1 MNIGPI
7 SLMTSFAKGLL
18 SVLYRTSKGPMYS
31 DQEPET
37 GIQGI
42 QWFFV
47 NHKDKMLPESGKT
60 AINSEI
66 IFQIKVV
73 SLNVQKYAYIL
84 PHYFHSFL

>member
-1 MNIGPI
+1 MNIGLI

-37 GIQGI
+37 VIQGI

-47 NHKDKMLPESGKT
+47 NHKDKMHPKSRKT

-73 SLNVQKYAYIL
+73 PLNVQKYAYIL
-84 PHYFHSFL
+84 PHYLHSFL